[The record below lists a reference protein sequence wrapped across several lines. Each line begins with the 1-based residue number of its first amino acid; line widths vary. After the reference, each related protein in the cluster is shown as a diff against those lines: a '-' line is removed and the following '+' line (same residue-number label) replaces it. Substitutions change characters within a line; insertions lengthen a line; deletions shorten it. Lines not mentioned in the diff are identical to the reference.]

1 MATKAAAP
9 APAPK
14 PPAPKPVVKKKEPI
28 NGFTVEPLVYTKPAP
43 RPEFKP
49 VGPMILSGLV
59 RTDQPGYAVCTMV
72 VENGKIVE
80 TKMGTSMADSHWA
93 AREHVLWCGKL
104 ARVVRKEVPWEK
116 VK

>member
-1 MATKAAAP
+1 MDTKPAPKSPVAAAP
-9 APAPK
+9 PKAAPK
-14 PPAPKPVVKKKEPI
+14 KREPI
-28 NGFTVEPLVYTKPAP
+28 NGFTVEPLVYTKPVP

-59 RTDQPGYAVCTMV
+59 RTDQPGYAVCTV
-72 VENGKIVE
+72 VIKNGKVIE
-80 TKMGTSMADSHWA
+80 TKVGTSMADSHWA

-104 ARVVRKEVPWEK
+104 AKVVRGELRWEQ